1 MIWASPRF
9 EHPHS
14 QTSSDMCIPSD
25 PSPNLNPNSWG
36 DMRGEVPI
44 SLGFWECGCPKSGDA
59 HITVTP
65 ALLAERVWFTKFQPL
80 VGSRP
85 DSNLF
90 TFSMGRID
98 CTKVWHKTYPICD
111 APCWDRRSVASRC
124 HRNRAATTLNFLWVN
139 RNPIQYDVRGDAK
152 AVRYS
157 VNIDLVKWLYHKR

>member
-25 PSPNLNPNSWG
+25 PSPNLNLNSWG

-65 ALLAERVWFTKFQPL
+65 ALLAERVWCTKFQPL

-85 DSNLF
+85 HSNLF

-139 RNPIQYDVRGDAK
+139 RNPIQYDFRGDAK

-157 VNIDLVKWLYHKR
+157 VNIDLK

>member
-44 SLGFWECGCPKSGDA
+44 SLGFWECGCPKSGNA

-65 ALLAERVWFTKFQPL
+65 ALLAERVWFTKFQPS
-80 VGSRP
+80 VGSRLH
-85 DSNLF
+85 SNLF
-90 TFSMGRID
+90 TSSMGRID

-111 APCWDRRSVASRC
+111 APCSRSVQRIFAGLDS
-124 HRNRAATTLNFLWVN
+124 AATTLNSLWVN
-139 RNPIQYDVRGDAK
+139 RSPIQYDFRGEAK